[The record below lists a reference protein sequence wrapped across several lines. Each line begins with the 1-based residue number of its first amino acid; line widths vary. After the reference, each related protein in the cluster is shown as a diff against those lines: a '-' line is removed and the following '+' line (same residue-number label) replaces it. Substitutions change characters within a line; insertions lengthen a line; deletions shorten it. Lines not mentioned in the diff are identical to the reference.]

1 MDEVPIHLHIEL
13 LPEGVYLA
21 TSPDV
26 PDLIVEADTVA
37 QAVETAKGCTLALL
51 ESYLAHGD
59 PVPPALE
66 PLRHKRGANQSGQ
79 TLDLI
84 IPVGNA

>member
-26 PDLIVEADTVA
+26 PGLVVQADTVA
-37 QAVETAKGCTLALL
+37 AAIEFAQGCTLALL
-51 ESYLAHGD
+51 ESAIEHGD
-59 PVPPALE
+59 PIPPALE
-66 PLRHKRGANQSGQ
+66 PLRQKSQVARS
-79 TLDLI
+79 LDLI
-84 IPVGNA
+84 IPVGAG

>member
-26 PDLIVEADTVA
+26 PGLVVQADTIPLA
-37 QAVETAKGCTLALL
+37 IEYARGCTMALL
-51 ESYLAHGD
+51 ESAIEHGD
-59 PVPPALE
+59 PIPPALE
-66 PLRHKRGANQSGQ
+66 PLVSKANASK

-84 IPVGNA
+84 IPVGND